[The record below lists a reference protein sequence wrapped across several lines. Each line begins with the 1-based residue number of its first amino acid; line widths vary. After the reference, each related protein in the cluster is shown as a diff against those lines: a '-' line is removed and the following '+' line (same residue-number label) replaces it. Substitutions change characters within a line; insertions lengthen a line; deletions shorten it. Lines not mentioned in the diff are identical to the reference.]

1 MYNFQPKGNRK
12 TGPIPT
18 TRSPA
23 STCPDSCGLKGNGC
37 YAENT
42 PLVWAW
48 DKDET
53 RGISWD
59 ELLMKIRK
67 IPAGSLWRHNE
78 AGDLPQH
85 PLLPSGHID
94 TDKLSELQA
103 ANKGRRGFTYTHY
116 EPEATHWNWHAISYS
131 NIHAGFTINVSADN
145 VMIADR
151 YVAAGLPTVVV
162 LPMSAENVSYT
173 PVGNKI
179 VACPAEKSDR
189 VTCATCGLC
198 QIADRPYII
207 GFRAHGTRKKTAE
220 RVTVVNL

>member
-23 STCPDSCGLKGNGC
+23 STCPDSCALKGNGC
-37 YAENT
+37 YAENA

-48 DKDET
+48 EKDET

-59 ELLMKIRK
+59 ELLLKIRK
-67 IPAGSLWRHNE
+67 IPTGSLWRHNE
-78 AGDLPQH
+78 AGDLDFET
-85 PLLPSGHID
+85 LERLA
-94 TDKLSELQA
+94 A
-103 ANKGRRGFTYTHY
+103 ANSGRRGFTYTHHV
-116 EPEATHWNWHAISYS
+116 PTQNPRRLADLRAANAG
-131 NIHAGFTINVSADN
+131 GFTINMSADN
-145 VMIADR
+145 VLIADR
-151 YVAAGLPTVVV
+151 YVTLGLPTVVV
-162 LPMSAENVSYT
+162 LSQKAPNVSYT
-173 PVGNKI
+173 PAGNKI

-198 QIADRPYII
+198 ALPKRDYII

>member
-1 MYNFQPKGNRK
+1 MYNFQPRGNRK

-23 STCPDSCGLKGNGC
+23 STCPDSCALKGNGC
-37 YAENT
+37 YAENA

-48 DKDET
+48 DKDADKGCDFDT
-53 RGISWD
+53 
-59 ELLMKIRK
+59 LLMKIRK
-67 IPAGSLWRHNE
+67 IPAGNLWRHNE
-78 AGDLPQH
+78 AGDLDFET
-85 PLLPSGHID
+85 LERLV
-94 TDKLSELQA
+94 A
-103 ANKGRRGFTYTHY
+103 ANSGRRGFTYTHHV
-116 EPEATHWNWHAISYS
+116 PTQNPRRLADLRAANAG
-131 NIHAGFTINVSADN
+131 GFTINVSADN
-145 VMIADR
+145 VLIADR
-151 YVAAGLPTVVV
+151 YVALGLPTVVV
-162 LPMSAENVSYT
+162 LSQKAPNVSYT
-173 PVGNKI
+173 PAGNKI

>member
-18 TRSPA
+18 TRSPNT
-23 STCPDSCGLKGNGC
+23 TCPDSCGLKGNGC
-37 YAENT
+37 YAENA

-48 DKDET
+48 DKDAD

-78 AGDLPQH
+78 AGDLDFET
-85 PLLPSGHID
+85 LDSLVR
-94 TDKLSELQA
+94 
-103 ANKGRRGFTYTHY
+103 ANSGRRGFTYTHHS
-116 EPEATHWNWHAISYS
+116 PIQSPRRLTDLRSANA
-131 NIHAGFTINVSADN
+131 NGFTINVSADN
-145 VMIADR
+145 VLIADN
-151 YVAAGLPTVVV
+151 YVALGLPTVVV
-162 LPMSAENVSYT
+162 LSQKAENVSYT
-173 PVGNKI
+173 PNGNKI
-179 VACPAEKSDR
+179 VACPAEKSDK

-198 QIADRPYII
+198 YLADRSYII

>member
-1 MYNFQPKGNRK
+1 MYNFQPRGNRK

-37 YAENT
+37 YAENA

-48 DKDET
+48 TDDADKGCDF
-53 RGISWD
+53 D
-59 ELLMKIRK
+59 ALLMKIRR
-67 IPAGSLWRHNE
+67 IPVGNLWRHNE
-78 AGDLPQH
+78 AGDLDFET
-85 PLLPSGHID
+85 LERLV
-94 TDKLSELQA
+94 A
-103 ANKGRRGFTYTHY
+103 ANSGRRGFTYTHHV
-116 EPEATHWNWHAISYS
+116 PTQNPRRLADLRAANAG
-131 NIHAGFTINVSADN
+131 GFTINVSADN
-145 VMIADR
+145 VLIADR

-162 LPMSAENVSYT
+162 LSQKAPNVSYT
-173 PVGNKI
+173 PAGNKI
-179 VACPAEKSDR
+179 VACPAEKSEK

-198 QIADRPYII
+198 YLSKRDYVI

>member
-37 YAENT
+37 YAENA

-48 DKDET
+48 TDDAVKGCDF
-53 RGISWD
+53 D
-59 ELLMKIRK
+59 ALLMKIRR
-67 IPAGSLWRHNE
+67 IPVGNLWRHNE
-78 AGDLPQH
+78 AGDLDFET
-85 PLLPSGHID
+85 LERLV
-94 TDKLSELQA
+94 A
-103 ANKGRRGFTYTHY
+103 ANSGRRGFTYTHHV
-116 EPEATHWNWHAISYS
+116 PNQNPRRLADLRAS
-131 NIHAGFTINVSADN
+131 NANGFTVNVSADN
-145 VMIADR
+145 VLIADR
-151 YVAAGLPTVVV
+151 YVALGLPTVVV
-162 LPMSAENVSYT
+162 LPMTAENVSYT
-173 PVGNKI
+173 PAGNKI

-207 GFRAHGTRKKTAE
+207 GFRAHGSRKKTAE
-220 RVTVVNL
+220 RVTVVQL

>member
-37 YAENT
+37 YAENA

-48 DKDET
+48 TDDAVKGCDF
-53 RGISWD
+53 D
-59 ELLMKIRK
+59 ALLMKIRK

-78 AGDLPQH
+78 AGDLDFET
-85 PLLPSGHID
+85 LERLV
-94 TDKLSELQA
+94 A
-103 ANKGRRGFTYTHY
+103 ANSGRRGFTYTHHV
-116 EPEATHWNWHAISYS
+116 PTQNPRRLADLRAANA
-131 NIHAGFTINVSADN
+131 NGFTINVSADN
-145 VMIADR
+145 VLIADR
-151 YVAAGLPTVVV
+151 YVTAGLPTVVV

-173 PVGNKI
+173 PAGNKI

-207 GFRAHGTRKKTAE
+207 GFRAHGSRKKTAE

>member
-18 TRSPA
+18 TRSPRT
-23 STCPDSCGLKGNGC
+23 TCPDSCSLKGNGC
-37 YAENT
+37 YAENA

-48 DKDET
+48 DKDADK
-53 RGISWD
+53 GISWD

-85 PLLPSGHID
+85 PEVPQLID
-94 TDKLSELQA
+94 VAKLKELIH
-103 ANKGRRGFTYTHY
+103 ANKGKRGFTYTHY
-116 EPEATHWNWHAISYS
+116 LPDNWNLFAIGEATRQ
-131 NIHAGFTINVSADN
+131 GLTINMSADN
-145 VMIADR
+145 TTIAD
-151 YVAAGLPTVVV
+151 YYLGLGLPTVVV
-162 LPMSAENVSYT
+162 LPMNAPNVSYT
-173 PVGNKI
+173 PAGNKV

-220 RVTVVNL
+220 RVTVVEI

>member
-23 STCPDSCGLKGNGC
+23 STCPDSCALKGNGC
-37 YAENT
+37 YAENA

-48 DKDET
+48 TDDTVKGCDF
-53 RGISWD
+53 D
-59 ELLMKIRK
+59 ALLMKIRR

-78 AGDLPQH
+78 AGDLDFET
-85 PLLPSGHID
+85 LDSLV
-94 TDKLSELQA
+94 K
-103 ANKGRRGFTYTHY
+103 ANSGRRGFTYTHHV
-116 EPEATHWNWHAISYS
+116 PNQNPRRLADLRAANAG
-131 NIHAGFTINVSADN
+131 GFTINLSADN
-145 VMIADR
+145 VLIADR
-151 YVAAGLPTVVV
+151 YVALGLPTVVV
-162 LPMSAENVSYT
+162 LSQKAPNVSYT
-173 PVGNKI
+173 PAGNKV
-179 VACPAEKSDR
+179 VACPAEKSDK

-207 GFRAHGTRKKTAE
+207 GFRAHGSRKKTAE

>member
-1 MYNFQPKGNRK
+1 MYNFQPRGNRK

-18 TRSPA
+18 TRSPS

-37 YAENT
+37 YAENA

-48 DKDET
+48 TDDAVKGCDF
-53 RGISWD
+53 D
-59 ELLMKIRK
+59 ALLMKIRK

-78 AGDLPQH
+78 AGDLDFET
-85 PLLPSGHID
+85 LERLV
-94 TDKLSELQA
+94 A
-103 ANKGRRGFTYTHY
+103 ANSGRRGFTYTHHVPTQNPRRLA
-116 EPEATHWNWHAISYS
+116 ELRAANA
-131 NIHAGFTINVSADN
+131 NGFTINLSADN
-145 VMIADR
+145 VLIADR
-151 YVAAGLPTVVV
+151 YVALGLPTVVV

-173 PVGNKI
+173 PAGNKV

-198 QIADRPYII
+198 QLADRPYII
-207 GFRAHGTRKKTAE
+207 GFRAHGSRKKTAE

>member
-18 TRSPA
+18 TRSPRT
-23 STCPDSCGLKGNGC
+23 TCPDSCALKGNGC
-37 YAENT
+37 YAENA

-48 DKDET
+48 EKDADK
-53 RGISWD
+53 GISWD

-94 TDKLSELQA
+94 TGKLGELKA
-103 ANKGRRGFTYTHY
+103 ANKFLRGFTYTHY
-116 EPEATHWNWHAISYS
+116 NPEINWNWHAIAHS
-131 NIHAGFTINVSADN
+131 NQHGGFTINVSADN
-145 VMIADR
+145 VLIADR
-151 YVAAGLPTVVV
+151 YVALGLPTVVV
-162 LPMSAENVSYT
+162 LSQKAPNVSYT
-173 PVGNKI
+173 PAGNKV
-179 VACPAEKSDR
+179 VACPAEKSEK

-198 QIADRPYII
+198 YLSKRDYVI
-207 GFRAHGTRKKTAE
+207 GFRAHGSRKKTAE

>member
-37 YAENT
+37 YAENA

-48 DKDET
+48 EKDADK
-53 RGISWD
+53 GISWD

-78 AGDLPQH
+78 AGDLDFET
-85 PLLPSGHID
+85 LERLV
-94 TDKLSELQA
+94 A
-103 ANKGRRGFTYTHY
+103 ANSGRRGFTYTHHV
-116 EPEATHWNWHAISYS
+116 PNQNPRRLADLRAS
-131 NIHAGFTINVSADN
+131 NANGFTVNVSADN
-145 VMIADR
+145 VLIADR
-151 YVAAGLPTVVV
+151 YVALGLPTVVV
-162 LPMSAENVSYT
+162 LPMTAENVSYT
-173 PVGNKI
+173 PAGNKI
-179 VACPAEKSDR
+179 VACPAEKSDK

-198 QIADRPYII
+198 QLANRPYII
-207 GFRAHGTRKKTAE
+207 GFRAHGSRKKTAE
-220 RVTVVNL
+220 RVTVVQL

>member
-37 YAENT
+37 YAENA

-48 DKDET
+48 TDDAVKGCDF
-53 RGISWD
+53 D
-59 ELLMKIRK
+59 ALLMKIRK

-78 AGDLPQH
+78 AGDLDFET
-85 PLLPSGHID
+85 LERLV
-94 TDKLSELQA
+94 A
-103 ANKGRRGFTYTHY
+103 ANSGRRGFTYTHHVPTQNPRRLA
-116 EPEATHWNWHAISYS
+116 ELRAANA
-131 NIHAGFTINVSADN
+131 NGFTINLSADN
-145 VMIADR
+145 GQIADR
-151 YVAAGLPTVVV
+151 YVALGLPTVVV

-173 PVGNKI
+173 PAGNKV
-179 VACPAEKSDR
+179 VACPAEKSEK

-207 GFRAHGTRKKTAE
+207 GFRAHGSRKKTAE

>member
-23 STCPDSCGLKGNGC
+23 STCPDSCALKGNGC
-37 YAENT
+37 YAENA

-48 DKDET
+48 EKDET

-59 ELLMKIRK
+59 ELLLKIRK
-67 IPAGSLWRHNE
+67 IPTGSLWRHNE
-78 AGDLPQH
+78 AGDLDFET
-85 PLLPSGHID
+85 LERLA
-94 TDKLSELQA
+94 A
-103 ANKGRRGFTYTHY
+103 ANSGRRGFTYTHHV
-116 EPEATHWNWHAISYS
+116 PTQNPRRLADLRAANAG
-131 NIHAGFTINVSADN
+131 GFTINVSADN
-145 VMIADR
+145 VLIADR
-151 YVAAGLPTVVV
+151 YVTLGLPTVVV
-162 LPMSAENVSYT
+162 LSQKAPNVSYT
-173 PVGNKI
+173 PAGNKI

-198 QIADRPYII
+198 ALPKRDYII

>member
-1 MYNFQPKGNRK
+1 MYNFQPRGNRK

-37 YAENT
+37 YAENA

-48 DKDET
+48 TDDTVKGCDF
-53 RGISWD
+53 D
-59 ELLMKIRK
+59 ALLMKIRR
-67 IPAGSLWRHNE
+67 IPVGNLWRHNE
-78 AGDLPQH
+78 AGDLDFET
-85 PLLPSGHID
+85 LERLV
-94 TDKLSELQA
+94 A
-103 ANKGRRGFTYTHY
+103 ANSGRRGFTYTHHVPTQNPRRLADLRAANA
-116 EPEATHWNWHAISYS
+116 E
-131 NIHAGFTINVSADN
+131 GFTINLSADN
-145 VMIADR
+145 VLIADR
-151 YVAAGLPTVVV
+151 YVALGLPTVVV

-173 PVGNKI
+173 PAGNKV

-198 QIADRPYII
+198 QLADRPYII

>member
-1 MYNFQPKGNRK
+1 MYNFQPKGNKK

-18 TRSPA
+18 TRSPRT
-23 STCPDSCGLKGNGC
+23 TCPDSCGLKGNGC
-37 YAENT
+37 YAENA

-59 ELLMKIRK
+59 ELLLKIRK

-78 AGDLPQH
+78 AGDLPTGGFN
-85 PLLPSGHID
+85 LID
-94 TDKLSELQA
+94 WEKLEQLVR
-103 ANKGRRGFTYTHY
+103 ANKSKRGFTYTHY
-116 EPEATHWNWHAISYS
+116 PVEAGGHNHSLIVHAI
-131 NIHAGFTINVSADN
+131 AGGFTINVSADN
-145 VMIADR
+145 VLIADR

-162 LPMSAENVSYT
+162 LPMNAENVSYT
-173 PVGNKI
+173 PAGNKI
-179 VACPAEKSDR
+179 VACPAEKSDK